1 MLRPSSGSGRMVL
14 LWKSEKY
21 MEPAKTD
28 YREILRSFEPKSE
41 FFIGIDS
48 DGCVFDS
55 MEVKH
60 KECFCPMYIKALS
73 LQPVSKFARE
83 VWEFVNLYSQSRG
96 SNRFIAITKA
106 LKLLAGRPEVQRRG
120 CKIPSTEALEE
131 WISRT
136 NPLTP
141 KALEAE
147 YQKTHNPDFEPFI
160 VWSVEVNKAVKEIMK
175 GVPLFPYV
183 RESLDAVNGRADVF
197 IVSQTPTEALER
209 EWEEN
214 RIYQYVR
221 YAAGQEVG
229 KKTEQIRCITE
240 GKYAPERMLMV
251 GDSPGDLKAVKA
263 NQGLFFPVV
272 PGREEESWKE
282 LAEEGLKR
290 FFEGTYQGAYEDQLI
305 RQFSDCLPENPPW
318 S

>member
-1 MLRPSSGSGRMVL
+1 M
-14 LWKSEKY
+14 
-21 MEPAKTD
+21 D
-28 YREILRSFEPKSE
+28 FEDE
-41 FFIGIDS
+41 
-48 DGCVFDS
+48 
-55 MEVKH
+55 
-60 KECFCPMYIKALS
+60 S
-73 LQPVSKFARE
+73 LDPQ
-83 VWEFVNLYSQSRG
+83 
-96 SNRFIAITKA
+96 
-106 LKLLAGRPEVQRRG
+106 
-120 CKIPSTEALEE
+120 
-131 WISRT
+131 
-136 NPLTP
+136 
-141 KALEAE
+141 ALEAE

-240 GKYAPERMLMV
+240 GKYTPERMLMV

-263 NQGLFFPVV
+263 NQGLFFPVI
-272 PGREEESWKE
+272 PAARRIMERAGGRGIETI
-282 LAEEGLKR
+282 
-290 FFEGTYQGAYEDQLI
+290 F
-305 RQFSDCLPENPPW
+305 
-318 S
+318 

>member
-1 MLRPSSGSGRMVL
+1 MLGRSRGQKVAAL
-14 LWKSEKY
+14 ENARY
-21 MEPAKTD
+21 MESAQTD
-28 YREILRSFEPKSE
+28 YRETLRSFEPQSE

-96 SNRFIAITKA
+96 SNRFIAITRA
-106 LKLLAGRPEVQRRG
+106 LKLLAERPVVQRRG
-120 CKIPSTEALEE
+120 CKIPLTEALEE

-141 KALEAE
+141 KALEEE
-147 YQKTHNPDFEPFI
+147 YKKTHNPEFEPFI
-160 VWSVEVNKAVKEIMK
+160 VWSVEVNRAVKEIMR

-183 RESLDAVNGRADVF
+183 RESLDAVNGRADTF

-209 EWEEN
+209 EWKEN
-214 RIYQYVR
+214 DIYRYVR

-229 KKTEQIRCITE
+229 KKSEHLR
-240 GKYAPERMLMV
+240 
-251 GDSPGDLKAVKA
+251 
-263 NQGLFFPVV
+263 
-272 PGREEESWKE
+272 
-282 LAEEGLKR
+282 
-290 FFEGTYQGAYEDQLI
+290 
-305 RQFSDCLPENPPW
+305 
-318 S
+318 